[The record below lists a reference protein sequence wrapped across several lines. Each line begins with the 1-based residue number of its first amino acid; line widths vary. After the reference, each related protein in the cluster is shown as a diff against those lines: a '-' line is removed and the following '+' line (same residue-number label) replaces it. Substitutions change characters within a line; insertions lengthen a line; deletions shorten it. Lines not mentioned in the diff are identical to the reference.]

1 MTIVTCKPASILS
14 ETLKEVSDIILELD
28 GPRRHAAGAFTQLI
42 FGVRIHPQPRTKSVR
57 CATCGDGVA
66 RLLPEIRLILQATVR
81 CEESMTLFFVCCNPS
96 CGRRCRD

>member
-66 RLLPEIRLILQATVR
+66 RLLPGNCEVRGKHDALLRLLQPQLRPPMQRLTKV
-81 CEESMTLFFVCCNPS
+81 
-96 CGRRCRD
+96 